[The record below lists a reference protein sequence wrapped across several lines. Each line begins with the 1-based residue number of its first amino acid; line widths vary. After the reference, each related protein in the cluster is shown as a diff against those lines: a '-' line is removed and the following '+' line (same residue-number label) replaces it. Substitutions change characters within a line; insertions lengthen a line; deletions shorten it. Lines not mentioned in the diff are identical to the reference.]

1 MASASI
7 GRSVGSRVT
16 NTRLGSLGRIGFG
29 CYRIFD
35 VPDHLQLLETA
46 LVADAK
52 KRINL
57 VDTSA
62 NYGDGQSETVVG
74 KVISKLSLEARKQL
88 CIVSK
93 GKQATPTNTLRY
105 INNNGRTTMNSWL
118 HTRIQLA
125 AIPVSKEQ
133 LR

>member
-1 MASASI
+1 MASGAGGGSAAALRSI
-7 GRSVGSRVT
+7 SSSRVVN

-46 LVADAK
+46 LVSDAK

-74 KVISKLSLEARKQL
+74 KILSKLSSEARKQL

-93 GKQATPTNTLRY
+93 GE
-105 INNNGRTTMNSWL
+105 S
-118 HTRIQLA
+118 
-125 AIPVSKEQ
+125 
-133 LR
+133 